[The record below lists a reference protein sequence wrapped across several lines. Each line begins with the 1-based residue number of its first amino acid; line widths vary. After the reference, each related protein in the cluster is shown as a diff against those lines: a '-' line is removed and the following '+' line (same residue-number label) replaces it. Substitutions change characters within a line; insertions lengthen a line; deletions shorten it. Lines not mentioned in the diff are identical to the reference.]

1 MRHSGTERWPLRLA
15 LMTLGALGAGSAA
28 AQVSLGP
35 ARLVDVV
42 EVNDHED
49 QVDLT
54 VVFNCS
60 MRFINNLPASEGR
73 QVNILLAPLPDCGV
87 NPLSRIAPETP
98 PVSGG
103 ANIVTAV
110 RMDSMAPGQI
120 TLTLDFKKSE
130 RFVLAQGVDQH
141 GIRVRLIDRARNRGK
156 ILVGQSTEAV
166 SNFAI
171 NLDSQPKPFS
181 PADIEL
187 AHRRLKAP
195 AFVSEVMVEGDKWY
209 RLRVGPIERR
219 SEADRLLNLAL
230 PDYPRAWL
238 AIGDDAVTSD
248 ASAALAQVSAVQ
260 VERMGSDPALPPEQ
274 LKSLMAEA
282 RVALSA
288 RDYPKAIGI
297 LTKLQRQPE
306 FEGRAHAQELLG
318 LARERSGQLAH
329 AKAEYEEYLRR
340 YPKGEAAERV
350 AFRLKVLRAA
360 EAKARTGRDAS
371 GGALGWEV
379 SGGVAQMFRY
389 DGQRISNGAP
399 PPNSAVLP
407 ATPTTQ
413 TNAVFN
419 DVDLIAR
426 RRGASF
432 DWIGRL
438 TAGYDK
444 EFVTGTTPQAARVSL
459 ASIELLDRPLGL
471 LGRIGRQAQNA
482 DGILGTFDGL
492 FLSWQFRPS
501 WALNVA
507 AGYPVEQLVLAPQT
521 RERFETLA
529 LAFTPPNAHW
539 DSSLFAST
547 QQFNGLRDR
556 QALGYQGRYLGANTS
571 LVGVVDYDTHYRSLN
586 TASLIGTLQLPARWN
601 LSFDAERRNSPVL
614 TTRNALI
621 GQPFTDLT
629 QLEQV
634 FTPAEIYQLALDR
647 TPVTDNYSLTAT
659 KALGQRFQWTTIFT
673 GTKIAATPASGGV
686 PATPATAL
694 LLSYQTQLYGNN
706 LWHPGDFNVATLTFG
721 NTEIGRMEAVS
732 LNSRFPM
739 GGAWRIGP
747 RLTVQR
753 LSGLTD
759 GSTQTTY
766 VPSVLI
772 DYQRTNKLLQIDF
785 GGQLG
790 QREAF
795 LLLANGTFVQ
805 TQNTTRYYI
814 SVSYRISFQQ

>member
-1 MRHSGTERWPLRLA
+1 MARSGTERWLARLTVMS
-15 LMTLGALGAGSAA
+15 LGVLGAAGAV

-35 ARLVDVV
+35 TRLVDVV

-49 QVDLT
+49 QADLT
-54 VVFNCS
+54 IVFNCS
-60 MRFINNLPASEGR
+60 MRFITNLPASEGR
-73 QVNILLAPLPDCGV
+73 QVNIQLTPLPDCGV
-87 NPLSRIAPETP
+87 NPLSRISPETP

-103 ANIVTAV
+103 ANIVTAI
-110 RMDSMAPGQI
+110 RMESMSPGQI

-141 GIRVRLIDRARNRGK
+141 GLRLRLIDRARGRGK
-156 ILVGQSTEAV
+156 IIVGQSTEAV

-171 NLDSQPKPFS
+171 NLDSQPKPYS

-187 AHRRLKAP
+187 AHQRLKAP
-195 AFVSEVMVEGDKWY
+195 AFVSEVVVDGDKWY

-219 SEADRLLNLAL
+219 SEADRLLDLAL

-248 ASAALAQVSAVQ
+248 ANAALAQVTAVP
-260 VERMGSDPALPPEQ
+260 VEQIGSDPALPPEQ

-282 RVALSA
+282 RTALSA

-306 FEGRAHAQELLG
+306 FFDRAHAQELLG

-350 AFRLKVLRAA
+350 AFRLKILRAA
-360 EAKARTGRDAS
+360 EAKARTGREAS
-371 GGALGWEV
+371 GETLGWEL

-389 DGQRISNGAP
+389 DGQRITNGAP
-399 PPNSAVLP
+399 PPNSAAIP
-407 ATPTTQ
+407 AAPTTE

-419 DVDLIAR
+419 DVDLLAR
-426 RRGASF
+426 RRGATF
-432 DWIGRL
+432 DWIGRV

-444 EFVTGTTPQAARVSL
+444 EFVTGTTPQATRVSL

-471 LGRIGRQAQNA
+471 LARVGRQAQNA
-482 DGILGTFDGL
+482 DGILGSFDGL
-492 FLSWQFRPS
+492 FASWQFRPS
-501 WALNVA
+501 WAVNVA
-507 AGYPVEQLVLAPQT
+507 AGYPVQQLVLAPQT
-521 RERFETLA
+521 SERFETLA
-529 LAFTPPNAHW
+529 LAFSPPNAHW

-556 QALGYQGRYLGANTS
+556 QAFGYQGRYLGTRTS
-571 LVGVVDYDTHYRSLN
+571 LVGVVDYDMRYHSLN

-601 LSFDAERRNSPVL
+601 VSFDAERRNSPVL

-621 GQPFTDLT
+621 GQPFTDLI

-634 FTPAEIYQLALDR
+634 FTPAQIYQLALDR
-647 TPVTDNYSLTAT
+647 TPITENYSLTAT
-659 KALGQRFQWTTIFT
+659 KALGQRFQWTTIVT
-673 GTKIAATPASGGV
+673 GTQIAATPASGGV
-686 PATPATAL
+686 PATPATGT
-694 LLSYQTQLYGNN
+694 LLSYQTQIYGSN
-706 LWHPGDFNVATLTFG
+706 LWHTGDFNVATLSYG
-721 NTEIGRMEAVS
+721 NTEIGRVEAVS
-732 LNSRFPM
+732 VNSRFPM
-739 GGAWRIGP
+739 GGAWRLGP

-759 GSTQTTY
+759 GSTQTSY
-766 VPSVLI
+766 VPSLLL
-772 DYQRTNKLLQIDF
+772 DYQRNNKLLQIDF